1 MNWLIKFSLKNAS
14 VLVLVT
20 VLVLLAGV
28 FTSFSI
34 KQELLPEIRFPVI
47 TVITPYPLASPE
59 IVENQVTR
67 PIETALQGIADL
79 ESIQSTSS
87 PNVSVVVLSFGFSAN
102 LREKESQIQQAVN
115 RVRGNF
121 PEGVQDPNVS
131 AIRFGDA
138 PVVRLALS
146 GDIPVTELKQRVD
159 ARVLP
164 KLEGI
169 AGVSRVDVTGAP
181 KAQIRITLDEQK
193 LSKYRLDANAIN
205 QALRASSLAFP
216 VGSVQDNGLNVPVKL
231 DSVASSVASLA
242 GVVVTAQPDQKEVE
256 KLTKQAR
263 DAQIAAARAQAQ
275 ALQGVAQLAG
285 QALATA
291 GQAAG
296 LAGQALG
303 QAGAARGIATGA
315 AQAAG
320 QAAGLAGQAL
330 GQAGAARGIATGAA
344 QAAGAATQLAG
355 QALATA
361 KAADAKADA
370 ALKAAQNPRP
380 ASPDG
385 GTPIA
390 DGQAPGQP
398 SGAGQPPAGFSPPS
412 GATGQPPAGFAGTN
426 AQTPSGATPPA
437 GFSMPGGAAGQPPAG
452 FQMPSGAPS
461 GFAIPNNAN
470 TFTAP
475 SGAGGFGAP
484 SGSSGAAGYSAPSGA
499 GGFGAP
505 SGAGGF
511 GGTGGASFGGGAT
524 SGVKLVPVTLAEVA
538 KIELT
543 TEDPKS
549 FTRLNGDTAVGLNV
563 FKTQAGNTL
572 TVANAVKLQIPELEK
587 AVGGKI
593 TVLQD
598 QGAPIQKGVESLVK
612 EGILGGLFAVL
623 IVFIF
628 LRNLRSTF
636 ITAISIPLSILVGL
650 LFLGIQGFTLNV
662 LTLGGLAIAIGRVI
676 DDAIVVIE
684 NIYHRLSLGD
694 APLKAAYEGAR
705 EVVVPITA
713 STITTVAVF
722 LPLAF
727 VGGIAGEFFRPLA
740 LAVTYSILA
749 SLIVA
754 FTVIP
759 LFSSLFL
766 RSAPVLQNSNPSQKE
781 DRFVRGYRAAITW
794 ATGHKAIVL
803 IGAVVLLFAS
813 SALVVG
819 IPTNFVGGGE
829 PTSAEAVIKFKDGT
843 RLARINQQSRLIEE
857 KLEILRQQGK
867 IKAFQT
873 VIGTS
878 SGAFAFA
885 AANTGAT
892 ANFTVLPGGEENRKI
907 NIRKELVPLLEK
919 ELKGVIPNT
928 ELSVQAGAG
937 GGFSQNLEVQIQAEN
952 AKTLRQATEQ
962 VLAAAKKV
970 PEVRNPSSNLD
981 AVNPEFVVRVD
992 QKKAYEKGII
1002 PVAVGG
1008 TVRQALQGA
1017 QSITL
1022 SVDDRAVEVLLT
1034 APSGSY
1040 QTLEQVKNI
1049 KLRPVSGGNSVR
1061 LSEIASVT
1069 QEPAPSSSRRID
1081 GERTAVVTMEPAG
1094 NNVGAST
1101 QKLTAAVKALTLPT
1115 GATWK
1120 IGGVSASQA
1129 ESFQALGVAILAAI
1143 ALVYVIMVATFRSLL
1158 TPFLLLVSI
1167 PLVVIGAFP
1176 LLFVTQTPIDLAVFF
1191 GFLLLV
1197 GIVVTNAIVL
1207 IDLVDTLQEKGMD
1220 LRQAIIEGG
1229 SRRVRPIVMT
1239 ALTTI
1244 LALSPAALELF
1255 GASSGIVGKP
1265 LALTVIGGLTA
1276 STMLTLFVVP
1286 ALYLAVYGRRKN
1298 KSSEARVAKQQQMLE
1313 VFGD

>member
-28 FTSFSI
+28 FTSFNI

-47 TVITPYPLASPE
+47 TVITAYPLAGPE
-59 IVENQVTR
+59 IVESQVTR
-67 PIETALQGIADL
+67 PIETSLQGLSDL
-79 ESIQSTSS
+79 EGISSTSS
-87 PNVSVVVLSFGFSAN
+87 PSVSVVVLNFAFGAN

-115 RVRGNF
+115 RVRTNF
-121 PEGVQDPNVS
+121 PEGVQDPSVS

-138 PVVRLALS
+138 PVMRLALS
-146 GDIPVTELKQRVD
+146 SNIPVTQLKTRVD
-159 ARVLP
+159 ERVLP

-181 KAQIRITLDEQK
+181 KPQIRITLDAQK

-205 QALRASSLAFP
+205 QAIRASSLAFP
-216 VGSVQDNGLNVPVKL
+216 VGSVQDGGLNVPVKL
-231 DSVASSVASLA
+231 ESVAQTVASLA
-242 GVVVTAQPDQKEVE
+242 SVVVTAQPDAKEVE
-256 KLTKQAR
+256 KLSKQAR
-263 DAQIAAARAQAQ
+263 DAAIASARAQAQ

-285 QALATA
+285 TAMQTA

-330 GQAGAARGIATGAA
+330 GQAQAARGIATGAV
-344 QAAGAATQLAG
+344 QAAGQANAVAG
-355 QALATA
+355 QALAKA
-361 KAADAKADA
+361 AAADAKATA
-370 ALKAAQNPRP
+370 ALKAAQAPRP

-385 GTPIA
+385 GTPIGQPA
-390 DGQAPGQP
+390 DAGAPSGAPTGQPPVGFTGQPPAGFTGQPPAGFTGQAPT
-398 SGAGQPPAGFSPPS
+398 GAGQPPAGFTGQAPT
-412 GATGQPPAGFAGTN
+412 GVTGQPPAGFT
-426 AQTPSGATPPA
+426 
-437 GFSMPGGAAGQPPAG
+437 GQPPAG
-452 FQMPSGAPS
+452 FQMPSGAPGAGAPA
-461 GFAIPNNAN
+461 GFQMPSASA
-470 TFTAP
+470 AP
-475 SGAGGFGAP
+475 SGFSAPTGAP
-484 SGSSGAAGYSAPSGA
+484 AGFSGG
-499 GGFGAP
+499 GAP
-505 SGAGGF
+505 AG
-511 GGTGGASFGGGAT
+511 FGGGAPT
-524 SGVKLVPVTLAEVA
+524 GFGGGGAASGVKLVPVTLAEIA

-549 FTRLNGDTAVGLNV
+549 YTRLNGVNAVGLSV
-563 FKTQAGNTL
+563 FKTQQGNTL
-572 TVANAVKLQIPELEK
+572 TVANAVKKELPALEK
-587 AVGGKI
+587 ALDGKI
-593 TVLQD
+593 TILSD
-598 QGAPIQKGVESLVK
+598 QGEPIAKGVESLIK
-612 EGILGGLFAVL
+612 EGIAGGLFAVL
-623 IVFIF
+623 VVFIF
-628 LRNLRSTF
+628 LRNLRSTM

-684 NIYHRLSLGD
+684 NIYHRLAEGD
-694 APLKAAYEGAR
+694 TPLKAAYEGSK
-705 EVVVPITA
+705 EVIAPITA

-766 RSAPVLQNSNPSQKE
+766 KTAPKE
-781 DRFVRGYRAAITW
+781 TGEDAFVRAYRAGITW
-794 ATGHKAIVL
+794 ATGNKAIVL
-803 IGAVVLLFAS
+803 ITAVVLLIGT
-813 SALVVG
+813 SALVSG

-829 PTSAEAVIKFKDGT
+829 PVSAEVSVKFKDGT
-843 RLARINQQSRLIEE
+843 RLARINENSKLIES
-857 KLEILRQQGK
+857 KLEELRKSGQV
-867 IKAFQT
+867 KAFQT
-873 VIGTS
+873 VIGS
-878 SGAFAFA
+878 AGGANPFGGG
-885 AANTGAT
+885 GAT
-892 ANFTVLPGGEENRKI
+892 STASFTVLPGEENGRKI
-907 NIRKELVPLLEK
+907 NIRKVLVPLLETN
-919 ELKGVIPNT
+919 LKGVVPNT
-928 ELSVQAGAG
+928 TLSVQAGAGG
-937 GGFSQNLEVQIQAEN
+937 GGFSQNLEVQIQAGDN
-952 AKTLRQATEQ
+952 KTLRAATEQ
-962 VLAAAKKV
+962 VLAAVAKV
-970 PEVRNPSSNLD
+970 PEVRNGSSNLD

-1017 QSITL
+1017 QSISL
-1022 SVDDRAVEVLLT
+1022 SVDDRAVEVFLT
-1034 APSGSY
+1034 APRGSFD
-1040 QTLEQVKNI
+1040 TLDQLKQL
-1049 KLRPVSGGNSVR
+1049 KLRPVSGGDSIR
-1061 LSEIASVT
+1061 LSEIATVT
-1069 QEPAPSSSRRID
+1069 QEPAPSSVRRID
-1081 GERTAVVTMEPAG
+1081 GERTAIVTAEPAG

-1101 QKLTAAVKALTLPT
+1101 TKLREAVTALTLPE

-1120 IGGVSASQA
+1120 IGGVSAAQA

-1158 TPFLLLVSI
+1158 TPFLLLASI

-1176 LLFVTQTPIDLAVFF
+1176 LLFITQTPIDLAVFF

-1207 IDLVDTLQEKGMD
+1207 IDLVDNLQGKGMD
-1220 LRQAIIEGG
+1220 LRKAIIEGG

-1244 LALSPAALELF
+1244 LALAPAALELF
-1255 GASSGIVGKP
+1255 GPSSGIVGKP

-1276 STMLTLFVVP
+1276 STLLTLFVIP
-1286 ALYLAVYGRRKN
+1286 ALYLAVYGKRKS
-1298 KSSEARVAKQQQMLE
+1298 KGIDAQAAKQQQMLE

>member
-1 MNWLIKFSLKNAS
+1 MNSLIKFSLKNAS

-20 VLVLLAGV
+20 VLIVLAGV

-47 TVITPYPLASPE
+47 TVITPYPLAGPE
-59 IVENQVTR
+59 IVESQVTR

-79 ESIQSTSS
+79 ESISSTSS
-87 PNVSVVVLSFGFSAN
+87 PNVSVVVLGFAFSAN
-102 LREKESQIQQAVN
+102 LREKEQQIQQAIN

-121 PEGVQDPNVS
+121 PDGVQETNVS

-138 PVVRLALS
+138 PVMRLALS
-146 GDIPVTELKQRVD
+146 SNIPVTQLKERVD
-159 ARVLP
+159 TRVLP

-181 KAQIRITLDEQK
+181 KAQIRVTLDEQK
-193 LSKYRLDANAIN
+193 MSKYKLDANGIN
-205 QALRASSLAFP
+205 QALRASSLSFP
-216 VGSVQDNGLNVPVKL
+216 VGSVQDGGLNVPVKL
-231 DSVASSVASLA
+231 DSVAQSVASLA
-242 GVVVTAQPDQKEVE
+242 GVVVTAQPDPKEVE
-256 KLTKQAR
+256 KLSKQAR
-263 DAQIAAARAQAQ
+263 EAAIAAAKAQAQ
-275 ALQGVAQLAG
+275 ALQGIAQLAG
-285 QALATA
+285 TALQTA

-315 AQAAG
+315 AAAAG

-330 GQAGAARGIATGAA
+330 GQASAARGIATGAA
-344 QAAGAATQLAG
+344 TAAGKATAIAG

-361 KAADAKADA
+361 KAADAKATA
-370 ALKAAQNPRP
+370 ALKAAQ
-380 ASPDG
+380 SPDG
-385 GTPIA
+385 GV
-390 DGQAPGQP
+390 GQAPVT
-398 SGAGQPPAGFSPPS
+398 SQPPAGFAGQAPTGQPPADFA
-412 GATGQPPAGFAGTN
+412 GQTPTGQPPAGFAGQ
-426 AQTPSGATPPA
+426 ASA
-437 GFSMPGGAAGQPPAG
+437 GFAGQAPTGQPPAG
-452 FQMPSGAPS
+452 FQMPSGDAPS
-461 GFAIPNNAN
+461 GFSSVATQPA
-470 TFTAP
+470 FQLP
-475 SGAGGFGAP
+475 SGGAP
-484 SGSSGAAGYSAPSGA
+484 SGFSAPSGLSS
-499 GGFGAP
+499 GGAP
-505 SGAGGF
+505 SGFGGAPSGF
-511 GGTGGASFGGGAT
+511 GGTTTASGI
-524 SGVKLVPVTLAEVA
+524 KLVPVTLAEIA

-549 FTRLNGDTAVGLNV
+549 YTRLNGVTAVGLSI
-563 FKTQAGNTL
+563 FKTQQGNTL
-572 TVANAVKLQIPELEK
+572 TVANAVKKEIAELEK
-587 AVGGKI
+587 ALDGKI
-593 TVLQD
+593 TVLSD
-598 QGAPIQKGVESLVK
+598 QGEPIAKGVESLIK
-612 EGILGGLFAVL
+612 EGIAGGLFAVL
-623 IVFIF
+623 VVFIF
-628 LRNLRSTF
+628 LRNLRSTM

-684 NIYHRLSLGD
+684 NIYHRLALGD
-694 APLKAAYEGAR
+694 APLKASYEGAR
-705 EVVVPITA
+705 EVIVPITA

-749 SLIVA
+749 SLVVA

-766 RSAPVLQNSNPSQKE
+766 KTAPKE
-781 DRFVRGYRAAITW
+781 TDEDKFTRTYRAAITW

-803 IGAVVLLFAS
+803 ITAVVLLIGT
-813 SALVVG
+813 SALVSG

-829 PTSAEAVIKFKDGT
+829 AATAEVSLKFQDGT
-843 RLARINQQSRLIEE
+843 RLARINQSSVAVET
-857 KLEILRQQGK
+857 KLEALRQSGQ
-867 IKAFQT
+867 IKAYQT
-873 VIGTS
+873 VIGSAGGNNGLGGGGGGTS
-878 SGAFAFA
+878 SAS
-885 AANTGAT
+885 
-892 ANFTVLPGGEENRKI
+892 FTILPGELNGKKI

-919 ELKGVIPNT
+919 ELAGIVPNT
-928 ELSVQAGAG
+928 KLSVQAGAGG
-937 GGFSQNLEVQIQAEN
+937 GGFSQNLEVQIQAAN
-952 AKTLRQATEQ
+952 NKTLRLATEQ
-962 VLAAAKKV
+962 VLAAVNKV

-981 AVNPEFVVRVD
+981 AVNPEFVVRVN
-992 QKKAYEKGII
+992 QKLAYEKGII

-1017 QSITL
+1017 QSINL
-1022 SVDDRAVEVLLT
+1022 SVNESSVEVLLS
-1034 APSGSY
+1034 APRGAY
-1040 QTLEQVKNI
+1040 QTLEQLKNL
-1049 KLRPVSGGNSVR
+1049 KLRPISGGTSIR
-1061 LSEIASVT
+1061 LSEVAEVT
-1069 QEPAPSSSRRID
+1069 QEPAPSSVRRID
-1081 GERTAVVTMEPAG
+1081 GERTAIVTAEPVG
-1094 NNVGAST
+1094 NNVGSST
-1101 QKLTAAVKALTLPT
+1101 SKLREAVAALTLPE

-1120 IGGVSASQA
+1120 IGGVSAAQA

-1158 TPFLLLVSI
+1158 TPFLLLASI

-1176 LLFVTQTPIDLAVFF
+1176 LLFITQTPIDLAVFF

-1207 IDLVDTLQEKGMD
+1207 IDLVDTLQQKGMD

-1255 GASSGIVGKP
+1255 GPSSGIVGKP

-1286 ALYLAVYGRRKN
+1286 ALYLAVYGRRKS
-1298 KSSEARVAKQQQMLE
+1298 KGLEAQAAKQQQMLE

>member
-28 FTSFSI
+28 FTSLNI

-47 TVITPYPLASPE
+47 TVITAYPLAGPE
-59 IVENQVTR
+59 IVESQVTR

-79 ESIQSTSS
+79 EGLSSTSS
-87 PNVSVVVLSFGFSAN
+87 PNVSVVVLNFAFGAN

-121 PEGVQDPNVS
+121 PEGVQDPSVS

-138 PVVRLALS
+138 PVMRLTLS
-146 GDIPVTELKQRVD
+146 SDIPVTQLKERVD

-205 QALRASSLAFP
+205 QALRASSLSFP
-216 VGSVQDNGLNVPVKL
+216 VGSVQNSGLNVPVKL
-231 DSVASSVASLA
+231 DSVAQTVASLA
-242 GVVVTAQPDQKEVE
+242 GVVVTAQPDPKEVE
-256 KLTKQAR
+256 KLAKTAR

-275 ALQGVAQLAG
+275 ALQGIAQLAG
-285 QALATA
+285 TAMQTA

-315 AQAAG
+315 VQAAG

-330 GQAGAARGIATGAA
+330 GQASAARGIATGAA
-344 QAAGAATQLAG
+344 QAAGQANAVAG
-355 QALATA
+355 QALAKA
-361 KAADAKADA
+361 AAADAKATA
-370 ALKAAQNPRP
+370 ALKAAQAPR
-380 ASPDG
+380 SPDG
-385 GTPIA
+385 GTPT
-390 DGQAPGQP
+390 GQP
-398 SGAGQPPAGFSPPS
+398 DAGQPPAGVTGQPPA
-412 GATGQPPAGFAGTN
+412 GVTGQPPAGFAGQAPAGMTGQPP
-426 AQTPSGATPPA
+426 AGVTGQAGQQPPA
-437 GFSMPGGAAGQPPAG
+437 GFQMPSGGTAGQPPAG
-452 FQMPSGAPS
+452 FQMPSGGAAGFQMPSGGAGASGFQMPSAASSGAPS
-461 GFAIPNNAN
+461 GF
-470 TFTAP
+470 
-475 SGAGGFGAP
+475 SGGAP
-484 SGSSGAAGYSAPSGA
+484 SGFGGA
-499 GGFGAP
+499 GGSSFGG
-505 SGAGGF
+505 GAGGF
-511 GGTGGASFGGGAT
+511 GGGAA
-524 SGVKLVPVTLAEVA
+524 SGVKLVPVTLAEIA

-549 FTRLNGDTAVGLNV
+549 YTRLNGVSAVGLSV
-563 FKTQAGNTL
+563 FKTQQGNTL
-572 TVANAVKLQIPELEK
+572 TVANAVKKELPALEK
-587 AVGGKI
+587 ALNGKI
-593 TVLQD
+593 TVLSD
-598 QGAPIQKGVESLVK
+598 QGEPIAKGVESLIK
-612 EGILGGLFAVL
+612 EGFLGGLFAVL

-628 LRNLRSTF
+628 LRNLRSTL

-650 LFLGIQGFTLNV
+650 LFLGLQGFTLNV

-684 NIYHRLSLGD
+684 NIYHRLAMGD
-694 APLKAAYEGAR
+694 PPLKAAYEGAR

-766 RSAPVLQNSNPSQKE
+766 KTAPKEEKE
-781 DRFVRGYRAAITW
+781 DWFVRGYRAGITW

-803 IGAVVLLFAS
+803 ITAVVLLIGT
-813 SALVVG
+813 SALVSG
-819 IPTNFVGGGE
+819 IPTNFVGGGD
-829 PTSAEAVIKFKDGT
+829 PSSAEVSIKFKDGT
-843 RLARINQQSRLIEE
+843 RLARINESSKAIET
-857 KLEILRQQGK
+857 KLEALRASGQV
-867 IKAFQT
+867 KAFQT
-873 VIGTS
+873 VIGS
-878 SGAFAFA
+878 ASGGFAFA
-885 AANTGAT
+885 AANSGST
-892 ANFTVLPGGEENRKI
+892 ANFTVLPGEENGRKI
-907 NIRKELVPLLEK
+907 NIRKVLVPLLEK
-919 ELKGVIPNT
+919 ELKGIVPNT
-928 ELSVQAGAG
+928 DLSVQAGAGG
-937 GGFSQNLEVQIQAEN
+937 GGFSQNLEVQIQASDT
-952 AKTLRQATEQ
+952 KTLRAATEQ
-962 VLAAAKKV
+962 VLAATKKV
-970 PEVRNPSSNLD
+970 AEVRNPSSNLD
-981 AVNPEFVVRVD
+981 AVNPEFVVRID

-1022 SVDDRAVEVLLT
+1022 SVDDRAVEVLLS
-1034 APSGSY
+1034 APRGSY
-1040 QTLEQVKNI
+1040 QTLEQLKQL
-1049 KLRPVSGGNSVR
+1049 KLRPVSGGDSIR
-1061 LSEIASVT
+1061 LEEIASVT
-1069 QEPAPSSSRRID
+1069 QEPGPSSVRRID
-1081 GERTAVVTMEPAG
+1081 GERTAIVTAEPEG
-1094 NNVGAST
+1094 SNVGAST
-1101 QKLTAAVKALTLPT
+1101 RKLTEAVKALTLPE

-1120 IGGVSASQA
+1120 IGGVSAAQA

-1143 ALVYVIMVATFRSLL
+1143 ALVYIIMVATFRSLL
-1158 TPFLLLVSI
+1158 TPFLLLASI

-1176 LLFVTQTPIDLAVFF
+1176 LLFITQTPIDLAVFF

-1207 IDLVDTLQEKGMD
+1207 IDLVDHLQEKGMD

-1244 LALSPAALELF
+1244 LALAPAALELF

-1286 ALYLAVYGRRKN
+1286 ALYLAVYGRRRQKGQ
-1298 KSSEARVAKQQQMLE
+1298 EAKAAKQQQMLE

>member
-1 MNWLIKFSLKNAS
+1 MNSLIKFSLKNAS

-20 VLVLLAGV
+20 VLVVLAGI
-28 FTSFSI
+28 FTSLSI

-47 TVITPYPLASPE
+47 TVITPYPLAGPE
-59 IVENQVTR
+59 IVESQVTR

-79 ESIQSTSS
+79 ETISSTSS
-87 PNVSVVVLSFGFSAN
+87 PSVSVVVLSFAFSVN

-121 PEGVQDPNVS
+121 PDGVQETSVS

-138 PVVRLALS
+138 PVMRLALS
-146 GDIPVTELKQRVD
+146 SNIPVTQLKERVD
-159 ARVLP
+159 TRVLP

-193 LSKYRLDANAIN
+193 MSKYKLDANGIN
-205 QALRASSLAFP
+205 QALRASSLSFP
-216 VGSVQDNGLNVPVKL
+216 VGSVQDGGLNVPVKL
-231 DSVASSVASLA
+231 DSVAQSVASLA
-242 GVVVTAQPDQKEVE
+242 SVVVTAQPDPKEVE
-256 KLTKQAR
+256 KLSKQAR
-263 DAQIAAARAQAQ
+263 DAAIAAAKAQAQ
-275 ALQGVAQLAG
+275 ALQGIAQLAG
-285 QALATA
+285 TALQTA

-315 AQAAG
+315 AAAAG

-344 QAAGAATQLAG
+344 QAAGKATAIAG

-361 KAADAKADA
+361 KAADAKATA
-370 ALKAAQNPRP
+370 ALKAAQ
-380 ASPDG
+380 APDG
-385 GTPIA
+385 GTPTGQPPTGATGQPPA
-390 DGQAPGQP
+390 DFAGQAP
-398 SGAGQPPAGFSPPS
+398 SGQPPAGFAGQAPTGQPPADFTPPADFA
-412 GATGQPPAGFAGTN
+412 GQAPTGQPPAGFA
-426 AQTPSGATPPA
+426 APSGAAPS
-437 GFSMPGGAAGQPPAG
+437 GFSSPTAQPSFQLPAAPSGFSSPAAGLSG
-452 FQMPSGAPS
+452 GAPS
-461 GFAIPNNAN
+461 GF
-470 TFTAP
+470 
-475 SGAGGFGAP
+475 GGAP
-484 SGSSGAAGYSAPSGA
+484 SG
-499 GGFGAP
+499 
-505 SGAGGF
+505 F
-511 GGTGGASFGGGAT
+511 GGSSAASGI
-524 SGVKLVPVTLAEVA
+524 KLVPVTLAEIA

-549 FTRLNGDTAVGLNV
+549 YTRLNGVTAVGLSI
-563 FKTQAGNTL
+563 FKTQQGNTL
-572 TVANAVKLQIPELEK
+572 TVANAVKKELESLEK
-587 AVGGKI
+587 ALDGKI
-593 TVLQD
+593 TVLSD
-598 QGAPIQKGVESLVK
+598 QGEPIAKGVESLVK
-612 EGILGGLFAVL
+612 EGVLGGLFAVL
-623 IVFIF
+623 VVLLF
-628 LRNLRSTF
+628 LRNLRTTL

-684 NIYHRLSLGD
+684 NVYHRLAQGD
-694 APLKAAYEGAR
+694 TPLKAAYEGAR

-766 RSAPVLQNSNPSQKE
+766 KTAPKETGEDKFVLA
-781 DRFVRGYRAAITW
+781 YRAAITW
-794 ATGHKAIVL
+794 ATGNKAIVL
-803 IGAVVLLFAS
+803 GTAVVLLIGA
-813 SALVVG
+813 SALVTG

-829 PTSAEAVIKFKDGT
+829 AVSAEVSLKFKDGT
-843 RLARINQQSRLIEE
+843 RLARINESSKAIEA
-857 KLEILRQQGK
+857 KLEALRKEGK
-867 IKAFQT
+867 VKAFQT
-873 VIGTS
+873 VIGAATGGFGLGGGGGS
-878 SGAFAFA
+878 SAV
-885 AANTGAT
+885 
-892 ANFTVLPGGEENRKI
+892 ANFTVLPGTENGKKIEIRKI
-907 NIRKELVPLLEK
+907 LVPILEK
-919 ELKGVIPNT
+919 ELKGIVPNT
-928 ELSVQAGAG
+928 TLSVQAGAGG
-937 GGFSQNLEVQIQAEN
+937 GGFSQNLEVQIQA
-952 AKTLRQATEQ
+952 ADTKTLRAATEQ
-962 VLAAAKKV
+962 VVTEVKKL
-970 PEVRNPSSNLD
+970 EAVRNVSSNLD

-992 QKKAYEKGII
+992 QKLAYEKGII

-1022 SVDDRAVEVLLT
+1022 SVNESSVEVLLS
-1034 APSGSY
+1034 APRGSY
-1040 QTLEQVKNI
+1040 QTLEQLKNL
-1049 KLRPVSGGNSVR
+1049 KLRPISGGDSIR
-1061 LSEIASVT
+1061 LSQIAKVT
-1069 QEPAPSSSRRID
+1069 QEPAPSSVRRID
-1081 GERTAVVTMEPAG
+1081 GERTAIVTAEPVG
-1094 NNVGAST
+1094 NNVGSST
-1101 QKLTAAVKALTLPT
+1101 TKLREAVAALTLPE

-1120 IGGVSASQA
+1120 IGGVSAAQA

-1158 TPFLLLVSI
+1158 TPFLLLASI

-1176 LLFVTQTPIDLAVFF
+1176 LLFITQTPIDLAVFF

-1207 IDLVDTLQEKGMD
+1207 IDLVDTLQQKGMD

-1239 ALTTI
+1239 AMTTI
-1244 LALSPAALELF
+1244 LALAPAAIELF

-1286 ALYLAVYGRRKN
+1286 ALYLAVYGRRKS
-1298 KSSEARVAKQQQMLE
+1298 KGLEAQAAKQQQMLE

>member
-28 FTSFSI
+28 FTSLSI
-34 KQELLPEIRFPVI
+34 KQELLPDIRFPVI
-47 TVITPYPLASPE
+47 TVITAYPLAGPE
-59 IVENQVTR
+59 IVESQVTR
-67 PIETALQGIADL
+67 PIETSLQGLSDL
-79 ESIQSTSS
+79 EGISSTSS
-87 PNVSVVVLSFGFSAN
+87 PSVSVVVLNFSFGAN

-115 RVRGNF
+115 RVRTNF
-121 PEGVQDPNVS
+121 PDGVQDPSVS

-138 PVVRLALS
+138 PVMRLALS
-146 GDIPVTELKQRVD
+146 SNIPVTQLKTRVD

-181 KAQIRITLDEQK
+181 KAQIRITLDPQK
-193 LSKYRLDANAIN
+193 LSKYKLDATAIN

-216 VGSVQDNGLNVPVKL
+216 VGSVQDGGLNVPVKL
-231 DSVASSVASLA
+231 ESVAQTVASLA
-242 GVVVTAQPDQKEVE
+242 SVVVTAQPDAKEVE

-263 DAQIAAARAQAQ
+263 DAQIAGVRAQAQ
-275 ALQGVAQLAG
+275 ALAGVAQLAG
-285 QALATA
+285 TAMQTA

-330 GQAGAARGIATGAA
+330 GQAAAARSIATGAA
-344 QAAGAATQLAG
+344 QTAG
-355 QALATA
+355 QALAKA
-361 KAADAKADA
+361 AAADAKATA
-370 ALKAAQNPRP
+370 ALKAAQAPRT
-380 ASPDG
+380 SPDG
-385 GTPIA
+385 GVPT
-390 DGQAPGQP
+390 DQP
-398 SGAGQPPAGFSPPS
+398 ANTTTGQPPAGVTGQPPA
-412 GATGQPPAGFAGTN
+412 GVTGQPPAGFTGQAPAG
-426 AQTPSGATPPA
+426 AMGQPPA
-437 GFSMPGGAAGQPPAG
+437 GFTGQAPTGATGQAPAG
-452 FQMPSGAPS
+452 FQMPSGGAPASFQMPSAANTGAPAGFQIPTASAGAPS
-461 GFAIPNNAN
+461 GF
-470 TFTAP
+470 
-475 SGAGGFGAP
+475 SGGAP
-484 SGSSGAAGYSAPSGA
+484 SG
-499 GGFGAP
+499 
-505 SGAGGF
+505 F
-511 GGTGGASFGGGAT
+511 GGSSFGGGGAS
-524 SGVKLVPVTLAEVA
+524 SGVKLVPVTLAEIA

-549 FTRLNGDTAVGLNV
+549 YTRLNGVNAVGLSV
-563 FKTQAGNTL
+563 FKTQQGNTL
-572 TVANAVKLQIPELEK
+572 TVANAVKKELPALEK
-587 AVGGKI
+587 ALDGKI
-593 TVLQD
+593 TILSD
-598 QGAPIQKGVESLVK
+598 QGEPIAKGVESLIK
-612 EGILGGLFAVL
+612 EGFLGGLFAVL
-623 IVFIF
+623 VVFLF
-628 LRNLRSTF
+628 LRNLRTTL

-650 LFLGIQGFTLNV
+650 LFLGVQGFTLNV

-684 NIYHRLSLGD
+684 NIYHRLAEGD
-694 APLKAAYEGAR
+694 TPLKAAYEGAR
-705 EVVVPITA
+705 EVITPITA

-749 SLIVA
+749 SLVVA

-766 RSAPVLQNSNPSQKE
+766 KTAPKE
-781 DRFVRGYRAAITW
+781 TSEDAFVRTYRAAITW

-803 IGAVVLLFAS
+803 ITAVVLLIGT
-813 SALVVG
+813 SALVSG

-829 PTSAEAVIKFKDGT
+829 AVSAEVSLKFKDGT
-843 RLARINQQSRLIEE
+843 RLGRINENSKLIES
-857 KLEILRQQGK
+857 KLEELRKAGQV
-867 IKAFQT
+867 KAFQT
-873 VIGTS
+873 VIGSAGGGSPFGGGGGTAS
-878 SGAFAFA
+878 NA
-885 AANTGAT
+885 A
-892 ANFTVLPGGEENRKI
+892 FTVLPGEENGRKI
-907 NIRKELVPLLEK
+907 NIRKVLVPLLEK
-919 ELKGVIPNT
+919 TLNGVVPNT
-928 ELSVQAGAG
+928 TLSVQAGAGG
-937 GGFSQNLEVQIQAEN
+937 GGFSQNLEVQIQAVDT
-952 AKTLRQATEQ
+952 KTLRAATEQ
-962 VLAAAKKV
+962 VLAAVAKV
-970 PEVRNPSSNLD
+970 PEVRNGSSNLD

-1017 QSITL
+1017 SSISL
-1022 SVDDRAVEVLLT
+1022 SVDDRAVEVFLT
-1034 APSGSY
+1034 APRGSFD
-1040 QTLEQVKNI
+1040 TLEQLKQL
-1049 KLRPVSGGNSVR
+1049 KLRPISGGDSIR
-1061 LSEIASVT
+1061 LSEIATVT
-1069 QEPAPSSSRRID
+1069 QEPAPSSVRRID
-1081 GERTAVVTMEPAG
+1081 GERTAIVTAEPAG

-1101 QKLTAAVKALTLPT
+1101 AKLRTAIAALTLPE

-1120 IGGVSASQA
+1120 IGGVSAAQA

-1158 TPFLLLVSI
+1158 TPFLLLASI

-1176 LLFVTQTPIDLAVFF
+1176 LLFITQTPIDLAVFF

-1207 IDLVDTLQEKGMD
+1207 IDLVDNLQEKGME
-1220 LRQAIIEGG
+1220 LRKAIIEGG

-1239 ALTTI
+1239 AMTTI
-1244 LALSPAALELF
+1244 LALTPAALELF

-1276 STMLTLFVVP
+1276 STMLTLFVIP
-1286 ALYLAVYGRRKN
+1286 ALYLAVYGRRKS
-1298 KSSEARVAKQQQMLE
+1298 KSNDARAAKQQQMLE

>member
-28 FTSFSI
+28 FTSFNI

-47 TVITPYPLASPE
+47 TVITAYPLAGPE
-59 IVENQVTR
+59 IVESQVTR
-67 PIETALQGIADL
+67 PIETSLQGLSDL
-79 ESIQSTSS
+79 EGISSTSS
-87 PNVSVVVLSFGFSAN
+87 PSVSVVVLNFAFGAN

-115 RVRGNF
+115 RVRTNF
-121 PEGVQDPNVS
+121 PDGVQDPSVS

-138 PVVRLALS
+138 PVMRLALS
-146 GDIPVTELKQRVD
+146 SNIPVTQLKTRVD

-169 AGVSRVDVTGAP
+169 GGVSRVDVTGAP
-181 KAQIRITLDEQK
+181 KAQIRITLDAQK
-193 LSKYRLDANAIN
+193 LSKYKLDANAIN
-205 QALRASSLAFP
+205 QAIRASSLAFP
-216 VGSVQDNGLNVPVKL
+216 VGSVQDGGLNVPVKL
-231 DSVASSVASLA
+231 ESVAQSVASLA
-242 GVVVTAQPDQKEVE
+242 SVVVTAQPDAKEVE

-285 QALATA
+285 TALQTA

-320 QAAGLAGQAL
+320 QATGLAGQAL
-330 GQAGAARGIATGAA
+330 GQAAAARGIATGAA
-344 QAAGAATQLAG
+344 QAAGQANAVAG
-355 QALATA
+355 QALAKA
-361 KAADAKADA
+361 AAADAKATA
-370 ALKAAQNPRP
+370 ALKAAQAPRP
-380 ASPDG
+380 AASPDG
-385 GTPIA
+385 GTPT
-390 DGQAPGQP
+390 GQP
-398 SGAGQPPAGFSPPS
+398 ADA
-412 GATGQPPAGFAGTN
+412 ATGQPPAGFTG
-426 AQTPSGATPPA
+426 QPPA
-437 GFSMPGGAAGQPPAG
+437 GFTGQPPAGFTGQAPTGQAPSGMTGQPPAG
-452 FQMPSGAPS
+452 FQMPSGAPTGAPT
-461 GFAIPNNAN
+461 GFQMPSTSAASAFQMPSASA
-470 TFTAP
+470 AP
-475 SGAGGFGAP
+475 SGFSAPTGAP
-484 SGSSGAAGYSAPSGA
+484 SGFSGG
-499 GGFGAP
+499 GAP
-505 SGAGGF
+505 SG
-511 GGTGGASFGGGAT
+511 FGGGA
-524 SGVKLVPVTLAEVA
+524 SSSVKLVPVTLAEIA

-549 FTRLNGDTAVGLNV
+549 YTRLNGVNAVGLSV
-563 FKTQAGNTL
+563 FKTQQGNTL
-572 TVANAVKLQIPELEK
+572 TVANAVKKELPALEK
-587 AVGGKI
+587 ALDGKI
-593 TVLQD
+593 TILSD
-598 QGAPIQKGVESLVK
+598 QGEPIAKGVESLIK
-612 EGILGGLFAVL
+612 EGFLGGLFAVL
-623 IVFIF
+623 VVFLF
-628 LRNLRSTF
+628 LRNLRSTL

-650 LFLGIQGFTLNV
+650 LFLGVQGFTLNV

-684 NIYHRLSLGD
+684 NIYHRLAEGD
-694 APLKAAYEGAR
+694 TPLKAAYEGSR
-705 EVVVPITA
+705 EVIAPITA

-749 SLIVA
+749 SLVVA

-766 RSAPVLQNSNPSQKE
+766 KTAPKDTGE
-781 DRFVRGYRAAITW
+781 DAFVRGYRAAITW

-803 IGAVVLLFAS
+803 ITAVVLLIGT
-813 SALVVG
+813 SALVTG

-829 PTSAEAVIKFKDGT
+829 AVSAEVSLKFKDGT
-843 RLARINQQSRLIEE
+843 RLARINENSKLIEA
-857 KLEILRQQGK
+857 KLEELRKAGQV
-867 IKAFQT
+867 KAFQT
-873 VIGTS
+873 VIGS
-878 SGAFAFA
+878 SGGGSPFGGGG
-885 AANTGAT
+885 GASSS
-892 ANFTVLPGGEENRKI
+892 ASFTVLPGEENGRKI
-907 NIRKELVPLLEK
+907 NIRKVLVPLLETT
-919 ELKGVIPNT
+919 LKGVVPNT
-928 ELSVQAGAG
+928 TLSVQAGAGG
-937 GGFSQNLEVQIQAEN
+937 GGFSQNLEVQIQAGDN
-952 AKTLRQATEQ
+952 KTLRAATEQ
-962 VLAAAKKV
+962 VLAAVAKV
-970 PEVRNPSSNLD
+970 PEVRNGSSNLD

-1017 QSITL
+1017 QSISL
-1022 SVDDRAVEVLLT
+1022 SVDDRAVEVFLT
-1034 APSGSY
+1034 APRGSFD
-1040 QTLEQVKNI
+1040 TLEQLKQL
-1049 KLRPVSGGNSVR
+1049 KLRPISGGDSIR
-1061 LSEIASVT
+1061 LSEIATVT
-1069 QEPAPSSSRRID
+1069 QEPAPSSVRRID
-1081 GERTAVVTMEPAG
+1081 GERTAIVTAEPAG

-1101 QKLTAAVKALTLPT
+1101 TKLREAITALTLPE

-1120 IGGVSASQA
+1120 IGGVSAAQA

-1158 TPFLLLVSI
+1158 TPFLLLASI

-1176 LLFVTQTPIDLAVFF
+1176 LLFITQTPIDLAVFF

-1207 IDLVDTLQEKGMD
+1207 IDLVDNLQAKGME
-1220 LRQAIIEGG
+1220 LRKAIIEGG

-1239 ALTTI
+1239 AMTTI
-1244 LALSPAALELF
+1244 LALAPAALELF

-1276 STMLTLFVVP
+1276 STLLTLFVIP
-1286 ALYLAVYGRRKN
+1286 ALYLAVYGRRKS
-1298 KSSEARVAKQQQMLE
+1298 KGIDAQAAKQQQMLE